1 MSLKIVF
8 ALAIVSCS
16 RLVLRVCC
24 RLFRD
29 PCVGRSLLTSLVEV
43 GSLDHVS
50 GPLAV
55 SFDGS
60 RVYELP
66 VVWKDVFWLYRAL
79 FEFGSEVGV

>member
-1 MSLKIVF
+1 M
-8 ALAIVSCS
+8 
-16 RLVLRVCC
+16 
-24 RLFRD
+24 
-29 PCVGRSLLTSLVEV
+29 TSLVEV

-50 GPLAV
+50 LAV